1 MSQTVLV
8 ADDSQTI
15 RKIVEMALKGS
26 AYQVIGVGS
35 AQDAMEAARYAPSV
49 ILLDYYMPD
58 GSGYDVCRALKSNAA
73 TSDIPVIMLGGTYKQ
88 FDENMARQSGAD
100 GIVMKPF
107 KTDTL
112 VNAIEAVL
120 AGSASAPPP
129 QPGAFNA
136 PAAPAPPAYTPEP
149 MRDLT
154 PAPALPPQRD
164 PTPAPAP
171 PQRDFT
177 PAPTPMRDLTP
188 APAPP
193 QQPEPAPALA
203 PMHTPPPFEQQPRPA
218 FAQAPVP
225 TPAPSAPVAGSQ
237 PRIATPDVNASSR
250 QPVTPT
256 QPAQT
261 PAPTPTSGSGSLN
274 IAMSRAEI
282 EKMLREE
289 VRNVVKQELPGML
302 RTVMGE
308 TFQTKVL
315 PKLMQ
320 HTEERVERMV
330 SERLEVAIR
339 DNVRVEL
346 ERLLS
351 EE

>member
-35 AQDAMEAARYAPSV
+35 AQDAMEASRYAPSV

-129 QPGAFNA
+129 QPSAFSA
-136 PAAPAPPAYTPEP
+136 PAAAPAPPAYTPEP

-154 PAPALPPQRD
+154 PAPAPPPQRD
-164 PTPAPAP
+164 LTPAPAP
-171 PQRDFT
+171 PPQRDLT

-193 QQPEPAPALA
+193 QRDLTPAPA

-218 FAQAPVP
+218 FAQAPAP
-225 TPAPSAPVAGSQ
+225 TPAPSAPAAGSQ
-237 PRIATPDVNASSR
+237 PRIATPDVNASTR
-250 QPVTPT
+250 QPVAPT
-256 QPAQT
+256 QPA

-274 IAMSRAEI
+274 VAMSRAEI

-289 VRNVVKQELPGML
+289 VRTVVKQELPGML